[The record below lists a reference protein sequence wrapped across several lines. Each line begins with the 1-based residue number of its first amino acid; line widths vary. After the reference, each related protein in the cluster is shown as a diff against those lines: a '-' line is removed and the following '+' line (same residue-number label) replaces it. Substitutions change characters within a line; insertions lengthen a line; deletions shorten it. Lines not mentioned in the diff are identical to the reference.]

1 MKKLNLNIVAVLVA
15 LIAIVGLVKGQL
27 ILFLGFLF
35 LSGMILGSNRMIK
48 LEEDENAVKSIKKT
62 NLKLAVVGVIF
73 GLLSSINIAIIGLLA
88 SFAFGICFGLIGVN
102 MIFEKSKK

>member
-48 LEEDENAVKSIKKT
+48 LEEDESPEKSIKRS
-62 NLKLAVVGVIF
+62 NFRLALIGVVF
-73 GLLSSINIAIIGLLA
+73 GILAGSGIEVVDVLA
-88 SFAFGICFGLIGVN
+88 SFAFGVSFGLIAVN
-102 MIFEKSKK
+102 FIFEKSRG